1 MGSTV
6 PEVIAR
12 AKKLIAERKHQE
24 AVRACRRVLL
34 ARPDEGAVRL
44 LLGQALLAQGRHDE
58 VRLEML
64 SLVKKTPNSA
74 AAHRLLGEA
83 RMRLGHNEEAAN
95 ALKTALKLDP
105 ADEETRELLEELGT
119 EPEDLPPEMGTIDRW
134 FADEKT
140 DGDHPPGELEPLEG
154 EATTASIELPEAVD
168 DRTSDDPR
176 VHTGPSI
183 QLDPELEKE
192 SVELA
197 VPPSEP
203 PPSRIPSPGAP
214 IPSPSAPRAPAP
226 RAPAPKAAAPR
237 APAPRAPAPRAAP
250 KATGPKRKATLLG
263 MAAVAPSP
271 GAPIPPPGSTG
282 PRSNPPPP
290 PGRAPTEGF
299 DTGAAEPGAPLD
311 EHTAEL
317 SLDELAPLSGTG
329 ELDASDLQPLAGEAT
344 SQLDPADLQPD
355 LPGVPM
361 PDGPDFNDETTRGA
375 KRAAKTPPG
384 ASPIDPSPVAAP
396 PGRAFQDEASIDGT
410 TKARPRVEG
419 FDFPSDGIDTGLPPL
434 EGEATAARE
443 APIPEPIAP
452 PPSGPAGGAPP
463 GFSPAPLPGG
473 GGLEPTATP
482 MPSPSRSIPT
492 ERPPAPAS
500 APIGPPTETG
510 PAEKKGFDFGESWH
524 SLKDTVS
531 GWRTKLESTITERA
545 GTDEVPRRVWIAL
558 AGIPVLLIVM
568 IIALVRAFGSSG
580 AEEEARIAA
589 RTAADDGLLASVT
602 AAIALEAEEELDSPA
617 ARARQ
622 GWLNAVAAYEHGED
636 TEAAAEAALSELEG
650 PESGLALA
658 RIARTFLALERG
670 AVEEAAALSE
680 TLQPTD
686 VAGEGAYAKAIVAL
700 ARGNTAAAIEQ
711 ARRSQTA
718 RPNAARYAAL
728 LARVMAAQG
737 ESEPALQLTSGV
749 TGAEAS
755 PVVRLARVE
764 AHAAND
770 DWDASLAEAEAVI
783 GPLADR
789 ASQRQRA
796 WAHLGA
802 ARALAGKGE
811 DEQAREMLAAAAE
824 HRPAASEA
832 YGLGLAAVFLEIGSP
847 QDARTFIDT
856 LPEEVAN
863 AHRRAGIAAEV
874 FLAQDDLDALEGV
887 LESAAD
893 SPRTAFLR
901 GRLAEAKE
909 DLDAAKRFYEAASAD
924 EESRAESFVRLGA
937 IALEQDRLDDAI
949 DRLESAV
956 EAAPAN
962 AEAVAML
969 ARARLEDGD
978 ADEALEVIERGLQAS
993 PDDPSILVARAEV
1006 ELAADQPEAAMRT
1019 LESLVEQRPND
1030 ADLHAAL
1037 GEAARRMG
1045 DYERART
1052 AYDKALELR
1061 PGDDDALL
1069 GKVRLAIAEQD
1080 LDAAKAAIEAAEAGG
1095 VTGRA
1100 MAVAKARLMVL
1111 EGRGREAAQAL
1122 RRLIGRRSRDADLLA
1137 AYGWAQAQA
1146 EDYRDAKR
1154 TFRRAIRADEDEIEA
1169 HLGMALVET
1178 RLGDLRGASQSV
1190 GEAERIVRTKEL
1202 GDRYASRVAVAR
1214 GRVRFE
1220 YGSFSD
1226 AKEHAEAAV
1235 EKDEKNAAAHFLLA
1249 MIADA
1254 TTGDPEPH
1262 LRRAAEGRMPPP
1274 EVFGQLVI
1282 HMRRGTER
1290 CELGQR
1296 YLRAAPGGIDA
1307 RDVRRLIR
1315 RCR

>member
-12 AKKLIAERKHQE
+12 AKQLIAERKHQE

-44 LLGQALLAQGRHDE
+44 LLAQALLALDRHDE

-64 SLVKKTPNSA
+64 SLVKKTPDSA

-83 RMRLGHNEEAAN
+83 RMRLGRHEEAAE

-105 ADEETRELLEELGT
+105 SDDEARDLLEELGT
-119 EPEDLPPEMGTIDRW
+119 AEEDLPPKMGTIDRW

-140 DGDHPPGELEPLEG
+140 AEGDDGGLDPLEG
-154 EATTASIELPEAVD
+154 EATTASVSLPEAFD
-168 DRTSDDPR
+168 EETSDDPR

-192 SVELA
+192 SQELS
-197 VPPSEP
+197 VPPSDRP
-203 PPSRIPSPGAP
+203 GPKIPSPGAA
-214 IPSPSAPRAPAP
+214 IPSPSAPKAPAP
-226 RAPAPKAAAPR
+226 RAPA
-237 APAPRAPAPRAAP
+237 
-250 KATGPKRKATLLG
+250 PKRKATLLG

-271 GAPIPPPGSTG
+271 GAPIPPPGSAG

-299 DTGAAEPGAPLD
+299 DAGAASPGAPLT

-317 SLDELAPLSGTG
+317 SLDELAPVSGTG
-329 ELDASDLQPLAGEAT
+329 ELDASELEPLAGEAT
-344 SQLDPADLQPD
+344 SQLDVEDLESAEQRTD
-355 LPGVPM
+355 GLPGVPM
-361 PDGPDFNDETTRGA
+361 GSPADFNDETTRGA
-375 KRAAKTPPG
+375 KRAAKTPPPD
-384 ASPIDPSPVAAP
+384 AEVAPSGVAAP
-396 PGRAFQDEASIDGT
+396 PGRAFQDESSIDGT
-410 TKARPRVEG
+410 TEARPRIEG
-419 FDFPSDGIDTGLPPL
+419 FDFPSDDIDTGLPPL

-443 APIPEPIAP
+443 APIAEPIAP
-452 PPSGPAGGAPP
+452 PPSGGPPGAAPP
-463 GFSPAPLPGG
+463 GFAPAALPGG
-473 GGLEPTATP
+473 GPLEPTATP
-482 MPSPSRSIPT
+482 MPAPSRAIPT
-492 ERPPAPAS
+492 ERPPAPDAAS
-500 APIGPPTETG
+500 IGPPTDTG
-510 PAEKKGFDFGESWH
+510 AAAGKGFDLGETWT

-531 GWRTKLESTITERA
+531 GWRTKLETAITERT
-545 GTDEVPRRVWIAL
+545 GTDEVPTRVWIAL
-558 AGIPVLLIVM
+558 AGIPVLLLVM
-568 IIALVRAFGSSG
+568 LIALIRAFGSSG
-580 AEEEARIAA
+580 AEEEAQIAA
-589 RTAADDGLLASVT
+589 RAAADDGSVASVD
-602 AAIALEAEEELDSPA
+602 AALALENEEELDGPA

-622 GWLNAVAAYEHGED
+622 GWLNAVAAYEHGRD
-636 TEAAAEAALSELEG
+636 TEAAAEAALGQLEG
-650 PESGLALA
+650 EDSGQALA
-658 RIARTFLALERG
+658 RIARTYLALERG
-670 AVEEAAALSE
+670 AVGEAAALSE

-700 ARGNTAAAIEQ
+700 AQGDTSTAIEQ

-749 TGAEAS
+749 AGAEAS
-755 PVVRLARVE
+755 PIVRLARVD

-789 ASQRQRA
+789 ASARQRA

-811 DEQAREMLAAAAE
+811 DAQAREMLAAASE
-824 HRPAASEA
+824 SYPAASEA
-832 YGLGLAAVFLEIGSP
+832 YGLGLAEIFLGLGSP
-847 QDARTFIDT
+847 QDARTFIDM

-863 AHRRAGIAAEV
+863 AHRRSAIAAEV
-874 FLAQDDLDALEGV
+874 YLAQDDLEALEAV

-901 GRLAEAKE
+901 GRLAEAKD

-924 EESRAESFVRLGA
+924 EGSRAESLVRLGA
-937 IALEQDRLDDAI
+937 IALEQERLEDAI
-949 DRLESAV
+949 DRLQSAV
-956 EAAPAN
+956 EAAPDN
-962 AEAVAML
+962 AGAVAML
-969 ARARLEDGD
+969 ARAYLEDDD
-978 ADEALEVIERGLQAS
+978 ADEAFEVIERGLEAS
-993 PDDPSILVARAEV
+993 PGDPAILLARAEV
-1006 ELAADQPEAAMRT
+1006 ELDADQPEAAMRT

-1030 ADLHAAL
+1030 ADLHASL

-1045 DYERART
+1045 DHERAGA

-1061 PGDDDALL
+1061 PGDESALL
-1069 GKVRLAIAEQD
+1069 GKVRLAIAQQD
-1080 LDAAKAAIEAAEAGG
+1080 LEAANAAVEAAEEGG
-1095 VTGRA
+1095 VEGRA

-1111 EGRGREAAQAL
+1111 EGRGREAVQAL

-1154 TFRRAIRADEDEIEA
+1154 TFARALRADEDEIEA

-1202 GDRYASRVAVAR
+1202 GDRYVSRVAVAR

-1226 AKEHAEAAV
+1226 AKEHAEEAV
-1235 EKDEKNAAAHFLLA
+1235 EKDEKNAAGHFLLA

-1254 TTGDPEPH
+1254 TGGDPEPH

-1282 HMRRGTER
+1282 HMRGGSER

-1307 RDVRRLIR
+1307 RDVRRLTR